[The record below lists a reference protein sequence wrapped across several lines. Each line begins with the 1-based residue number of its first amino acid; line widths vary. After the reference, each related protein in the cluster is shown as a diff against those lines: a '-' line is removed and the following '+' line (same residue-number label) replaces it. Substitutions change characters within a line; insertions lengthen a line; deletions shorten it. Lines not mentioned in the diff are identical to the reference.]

1 MKAFIIFFQKFI
13 IKHSYFCAMKIVAF
27 PFINVVQTTLGKL
40 VIKATQT
47 HIHQVYFDDD
57 YTTPINSSPLT
68 QLCSQQITEYF
79 TGTRQVFDLPLQFDG
94 TTFQQQVWQEL
105 LQIQYG
111 TTLSYL
117 TLAQKFNDENLVRAV
132 ANANAKNKFA
142 VLIPCHRVIATDGK
156 LTGYAWGLKRKR
168 WLIDFE
174 AKQAGTKLSLF

>member
-1 MKAFIIFFQKFI
+1 
-13 IKHSYFCAMKIVAF
+13 MKIVAF
-27 PFINVVQTTLGKL
+27 PFIDVVQTPIGKL
-40 VIKATQT
+40 VIKATST
-47 HIHQVYFDDD
+47 HIHQVCFDDD

-68 QLCSQQITEYF
+68 QLCSQQLSEYF
-79 TGTRQVFDLPLQFDG
+79 VGKRQFFDLPLQFDG
-94 TTFQQQVWQEL
+94 TPFQQQVWNEL
-105 LQIQYG
+105 LQIPYG

-132 ANANAKNKFA
+132 ANANAKNNFA

-174 AKQAGTKLSLF
+174 AKHAGTKLSLF